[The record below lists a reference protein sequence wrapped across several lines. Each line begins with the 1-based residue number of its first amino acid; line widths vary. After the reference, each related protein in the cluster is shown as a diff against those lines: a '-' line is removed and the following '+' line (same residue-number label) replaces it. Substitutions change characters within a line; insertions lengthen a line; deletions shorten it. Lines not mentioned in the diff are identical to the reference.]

1 MRYNTF
7 YYNGNERWEK
17 KKQATMSKSIV
28 NNNITWHNKTLQNE
42 LDTFYIKG
50 QNWWYRT
57 SFHISYIFIF
67 IPLTTT
73 TTQDKNAMKILKIK
87 PTLLLFVCR
96 NLTYVHQI
104 DIYFLLQNLNY
115 LWNCFSQEQCNETFI
130 SLLGFF
136 FSWMRLLCFR

>member
-1 MRYNTF
+1 MRK
-7 YYNGNERWEK
+7 EK
-17 KKQATMSKSIV
+17 SENAMIAKTIV

-67 IPLTTT
+67 IPPTTT
-73 TTQDKNAMKILKIK
+73 TAQNKNAMKILKIK
-87 PTLLLFVCR
+87 PMLLVFVCR

-104 DIYFLLQNLNY
+104 DIYFLLQTRTIFGIVSLKNNAMKLSFPSAASSSLECVFYVFDKILNVY
-115 LWNCFSQEQCNETFI
+115 S
-130 SLLGFF
+130 G
-136 FSWMRLLCFR
+136 